1 LKSLFTYIIFLYLI
15 LIGSSSFGQIV
26 SKYGNLNWVDDSL
39 QGFHSSHFSGFRAMD
54 FLNEDAIGYYNLVQR
69 DSLDD
74 DTSSFSRISYML
86 GANANQKLTALL
98 ARPISDDQNFLVY
111 FNRLAYPGWMARSF
125 SRGTDIGGKYSNLDI
140 GGFIIETSI
149 DAFIKDNEMNGGLK
163 GDLYSISGDQSQ
175 RDFGSISSDVFLN
188 QAYWRRTSI
197 NGDVSIEKVI
207 SNNSRYSL
215 RAGLTGNLHSLKFVY
230 SDESPDSVFY
240 SGFKGVNN
248 VESFR
253 DSIRTFSTG
262 TSLFL
267 DYSLQVDTNKIL
279 NARTSVSV
287 DIVDYSSNS
296 LSKNFIN
303 ASLEEEL
310 DYSTNSYVFKAM
322 GTYYFTG
329 FNSGDIHLGTSLGLG
344 SLGIPSAFSV
354 GFGFKLFGNYSL
366 VEPLMIYQL
375 YDGQFGSVRID
386 YEKTRSLKAG
396 GTIVYGSKLSSIQL
410 GVETESLKNAVFY
423 LEDFTSVQSN
433 KSINLISPSIS
444 CRFDGERFRSH
455 SKVTYQFNNLDTL
468 YSLPNW
474 MVNSD
479 FSVLF
484 RLFKK
489 KVGLEIGVQ
498 GLFFSD
504 YYARGYLPMVDQMY
518 IQNDKRYGEYIQI
531 DPFARAQIQSVDISF
546 RYINVTYGLFSDD
559 PLIAPGYPILPR
571 YLQITIDWKFKN

>member
-1 LKSLFTYIIFLYLI
+1 MYLI

-197 NGDVSIEKVI
+197 NGGVSIKRLI
-207 SNNSRYSL
+207 SNTSRSKIL
-215 RAGLTGNLHSLKFVY
+215 TGLTGNLHSLKFVY
-230 SDESPDSVFY
+230 TDESPDSVFY
-240 SGFKGVNN
+240 SVFKSVNS

-253 DSIRTFSTG
+253 DSIRSISAG

-267 DYSLQVDTNKIL
+267 DYSRQVDSNKTL
-279 NARTSVSV
+279 NARTSVSF

-296 LSKNFIN
+296 LSRNFIN
-303 ASLEEEL
+303 ASIEEEFGYTT
-310 DYSTNSYVFKAM
+310 DSYEFKAKS
-322 GTYYFTG
+322 TYYFSG
-329 FNSGDIHLGTSLGLG
+329 FNVGDILLGTSLG
-344 SLGIPSAFSV
+344 
-354 GFGFKLFGNYSL
+354 
-366 VEPLMIYQL
+366 
-375 YDGQFGSVRID
+375 
-386 YEKTRSLKAG
+386 
-396 GTIVYGSKLSSIQL
+396 
-410 GVETESLKNAVFY
+410 
-423 LEDFTSVQSN
+423 
-433 KSINLISPSIS
+433 
-444 CRFDGERFRSH
+444 
-455 SKVTYQFNNLDTL
+455 
-468 YSLPNW
+468 
-474 MVNSD
+474 
-479 FSVLF
+479 
-484 RLFKK
+484 
-489 KVGLEIGVQ
+489 
-498 GLFFSD
+498 
-504 YYARGYLPMVDQMY
+504 
-518 IQNDKRYGEYIQI
+518 
-531 DPFARAQIQSVDISF
+531 
-546 RYINVTYGLFSDD
+546 
-559 PLIAPGYPILPR
+559 
-571 YLQITIDWKFKN
+571 